1 MYVEGALM
9 QIRLEGD
16 ETRDVTLR
24 AALVLSH
31 APSRFSLR
39 RLALRYN
46 FPLTFL
52 PPWLTGSLLPF
63 PLPTVHHSC
72 GGPGSRA
79 AWMSPGLLPAG
90 CSDSASL
97 GR

>member
-16 ETRDVTLR
+16 ETRYVTLR

-52 PPWLTGSLLPF
+52 PPWLNWKPLAISFTNCAPLLW
-63 PLPTVHHSC
+63 
-72 GGPGSRA
+72 GAR
-79 AWMSPGLLPAG
+79 
-90 CSDSASL
+90 
-97 GR
+97 